1 MVTDGNMA
9 PCSVFRMGSF
19 AAQTGG
25 CDRELYPYDAEGFV
39 AVLSRLIATHETG
52 QERRSACA

>member
-1 MVTDGNMA
+1 MVTDGNTA

-25 CDRELYPYDAEGFV
+25 CDRELYPYDAEGCV
-39 AVLSRLIATHETG
+39 AVVIPPDCYA
-52 QERRSACA
+52 